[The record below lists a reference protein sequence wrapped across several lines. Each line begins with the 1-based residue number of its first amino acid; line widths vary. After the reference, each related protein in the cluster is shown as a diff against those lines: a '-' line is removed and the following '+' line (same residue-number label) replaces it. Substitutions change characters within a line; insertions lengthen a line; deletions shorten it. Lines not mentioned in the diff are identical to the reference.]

1 MSNFRHILGDEN
13 VMAAT
18 GHKSPKMLDIYD
30 QRKELEK
37 AKQTKDKITEITKL
51 YQTSLNFKLDIND
64 KM

>member
-1 MSNFRHILGDEN
+1 MGFVKERLGNEN

-37 AKQTKDKITEITKL
+37 AKQTKA
-51 YQTSLNFKLDIND
+51 
-64 KM
+64 

>member
-1 MSNFRHILGDEN
+1 
-13 VMAAT
+13 MAAT

-51 YQTSLNFKLDIND
+51 YQTRLNLNLI
-64 KM
+64 